1 MIRIGS
7 LFSGIGGFEL
17 GLERSIPNSE
27 TIWQVEQNP
36 FCQRVLKQHWPDATI
51 YDDVC
56 SVGKH
61 NLEPVDILCGGFPC
75 QDISIAGAKG
85 GINASRSGLWWEM
98 CRVIS
103 ELEPPVIVLENVP
116 NVLRLGGREVLGS
129 LADIGYDA
137 EWTIISA
144 GQFGAPHLR
153 KRWFCVGYRTTLGYY
168 HHSKNGMEAAYSGGD
183 GPRQAT
189 DRRSVSSVG
198 KGESVQQR
206 RQEVQTTNTN
216 TTRPE
221 TRAKTVECLEET
233 GGSKDGELLG
243 YPRLSTLWNQKRAS
257 DWGGIGPQ
265 SSVCRVDDGVPDRV
279 DRIRALGNAIVPQ
292 CSELVGHKIQ
302 QSKLWREYVE
312 RRVCQ
317 VSETAQ

>member
-1 MIRIGS
+1 MIRMGS

-103 ELEPPVIVLENVP
+103 EMEPPVIVLENVP

-168 HHSKNGMEAAYSGGD
+168 HHSKNGMEAAYS
-183 GPRQAT
+183 
-189 DRRSVSSVG
+189 
-198 KGESVQQR
+198 
-206 RQEVQTTNTN
+206 N

-221 TRAKTVECLEET
+221 TRATTVECLEER
-233 GGSKDGELLG
+233 GGSEDGELLG

-257 DWGGIGPQ
+257 DWGGVGPQ
-265 SSVCRVDDGVPDRV
+265 SSVCRMDDGVPDRV
-279 DRIRALGNAIVPQ
+279 DRVRALGNAIVPQ

>member
-27 TIWQVEQNP
+27 TIWQVEQKP

-98 CRVIS
+98 CRIIS
-103 ELEPPVIVLENVP
+103 EMEPPVIVLENVP

-129 LADIGYDA
+129 LAEIGYDA

-168 HHSKNGMEAAYSGGD
+168 HHSKNGMEVAYS
-183 GPRQAT
+183 
-189 DRRSVSSVG
+189 
-198 KGESVQQR
+198 
-206 RQEVQTTNTN
+206 N
-216 TTRPE
+216 TTRLE
-221 TRAKTVECLEET
+221 TRAKTVECLEKR
-233 GGSKDGELLG
+233 GGSKDGELFG
-243 YPRLSTLWNQKRAS
+243 CSGLSTLWNQKRAS
-257 DWGGIGPQ
+257 DWGGIGLK
-265 SSVCRVDDGVPDRV
+265 SSVCRMDDGVSDRV
-279 DRIRALGNAIVPQ
+279 DRVRALGNAIVPQ

-302 QSKLWREYVE
+302 QSNLWREYVS
-312 RRVCQ
+312 RRISQ
-317 VSETAQ
+317 ESANAQQN

>member
-36 FCQRVLKQHWPDATI
+36 FCQRVLKQHWSDATI

-116 NVLRLGGREVLGS
+116 NVLRLGGREVPVCLS
-129 LADIGYDA
+129 TYY
-137 EWTIISA
+137 
-144 GQFGAPHLR
+144 R
-153 KRWFCVGYRTTLGYY
+153 KRTFEVCREEAGANRPVRHTSIL
-168 HHSKNGMEAAYSGGD
+168 HHQKIHSKWIKE
-183 GPRQAT
+183 
-189 DRRSVSSVG
+189 
-198 KGESVQQR
+198 
-206 RQEVQTTNTN
+206 
-216 TTRPE
+216 
-221 TRAKTVECLEET
+221 
-233 GGSKDGELLG
+233 
-243 YPRLSTLWNQKRAS
+243 
-257 DWGGIGPQ
+257 
-265 SSVCRVDDGVPDRV
+265 
-279 DRIRALGNAIVPQ
+279 
-292 CSELVGHKIQ
+292 
-302 QSKLWREYVE
+302 
-312 RRVCQ
+312 
-317 VSETAQ
+317 